1 MEKINLMKGV
11 HMDVK
16 VKLSHRELAVLG
28 TSLDF
33 TIKTL
38 TREYGVDRHHLREE
52 IALKQRLQL
61 VKVNLP
67 KENNTW
73 TL

>member
-1 MEKINLMKGV
+1 
-11 HMDVK
+11 MDVM
-16 VKLSHRELAVLG
+16 VKLGHEDLAVLG

-38 TREYGVDRHHLREE
+38 TREHGVARHHLRKE
-52 IALKQRLQL
+52 IALQKRLRL
-61 VKVNLP
+61 VKVNLQP
-67 KENNTW
+67 REESTW